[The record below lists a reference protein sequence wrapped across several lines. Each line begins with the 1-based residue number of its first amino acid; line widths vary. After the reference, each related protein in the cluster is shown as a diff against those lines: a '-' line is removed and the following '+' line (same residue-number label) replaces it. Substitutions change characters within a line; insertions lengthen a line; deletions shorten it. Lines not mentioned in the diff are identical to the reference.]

1 MPNDKTVLAI
11 GAHYD
16 DSPFGVPGLLLQA
29 VRKHYRVVIL
39 TLIGDYSNWPPAAG
53 RHREIVEGT
62 KEIAQSFGVESRFL
76 NYRSQQF
83 GVTSETKRAVAE
95 AVADIAPDI
104 AFLLWPDDTHP
115 DHEVAS
121 RLSKVALRQAGRVL
135 SKRTYRAPRRMY
147 YYDNGPRH
155 TIGFEPDTFVDVS
168 DDWPRAIEWLGR
180 LAALVKNED
189 FDASQSYPAQ
199 ESKEALSV
207 YRGKTAGVRYCEALK
222 SFNAYPREIL

>member
-29 VRKHYRVVIL
+29 VRKHYRVVTL

-53 RHREIVEGT
+53 RHQEIVEGT
-62 KEIAQSFGVESRFL
+62 KRIAQDYGVESRFL

-83 GVTSETKRAVAE
+83 DVTAETKRAVSE
-95 AVADIAPDI
+95 AVVDIAPDI

-135 SKRTYRAPRRMY
+135 NEAKYRPPRRMY
-147 YYDNGPRH
+147 CYDNGPRH
-155 TIGFEPDTFVDVS
+155 TIGFEPDTFIDVS

-180 LAALVKNED
+180 LAALVKNEK
-189 FDASQSYPAQ
+189 FDGSQSYPGQDA
-199 ESKEALSV
+199 KEALAV
-207 YRGKTAGVRYCEALK
+207 YRGKTAGVAYSEALK
-222 SFNAYPREIL
+222 SLDAYPQEIL

>member
-39 TLIGDYSNWPPAAG
+39 TLIGDYSNWPPAAD
-53 RHREIVEGT
+53 RPQEIVDGT
-62 KEIAQSFGVESRFL
+62 KQIAHSYGIENRFL

-83 GVTSETKRAVAE
+83 DVTAETKRAVSK
-95 AVADIAPDI
+95 AVVDIAPDI

-115 DHEVAS
+115 DHEAAS
-121 RLSKVALRQAGRVL
+121 RLSKVALQQAGRVVNEP
-135 SKRTYRAPRRMY
+135 KYRPPRRIY

-155 TIGFEPDTFVDVS
+155 TIGFQPDTFVDVS

-180 LAALVKNED
+180 LAALVKNEEVD
-189 FDASQSYPAQ
+189 GLRRYPGQDA
-199 ESKEALSV
+199 KEALAV
-207 YRGKTAGVRYCEALK
+207 YRGKTCGVGHSEALK
-222 SFNAYPREIL
+222 SFNAYPQEIL